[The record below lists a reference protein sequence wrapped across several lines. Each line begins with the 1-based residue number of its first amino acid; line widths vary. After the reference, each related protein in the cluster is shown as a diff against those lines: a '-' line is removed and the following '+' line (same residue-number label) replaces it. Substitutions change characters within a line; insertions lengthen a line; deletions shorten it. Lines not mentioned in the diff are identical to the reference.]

1 MAQCKSSSLVSATFV
16 PDGPK
21 CPFGNYSVEIT
32 IYEGGCVWL
41 KGNSGL
47 GKTTLSTF
55 LAGLST
61 AKDLAKLDIKC
72 VKKTW
77 NEEIC
82 SRERCGVLFQQTT
95 LIDDLTVAGNICL
108 ALKACKSWSPGKIK
122 ELMENVGLNYAR
134 DGNKS
139 PRELS
144 GGMARRAS
152 LALQLA
158 QRKRVIILDEPFA
171 GLDQDTALGVV
182 KELVTLR
189 QKCGTAFL
197 LISHESDLA
206 LEVMNKRTKHNST
219 IKLTVPIVRKT
230 NIEST
235 KPNLFGITTMQR
247 FLEKLCD
254 YVFWSLPLI
263 LLTFSACGLA
273 IAMLSSDILRRLDVT
288 DQVMEIIDQ
297 EIKPLIKMVTGEE
310 NNPIAL
316 MMVKMKVRSM
326 LNKVIPE
333 AKAKLYAIGM
343 AKLFVLEIGPLLT
356 TLLLCGR
363 IGGSYAGKVA
373 TMQSNFENKLL
384 QTLGINPRFW
394 VLLPALMAALIASPF
409 LTLVGT
415 MLAIWLGG
423 IVGPLYGIG
432 AMDSYIREARTC
444 LFPML
449 RLQRTTFLGFR
460 FIHSDSYQ
468 DALIEVLTYPLFYF
482 FIKSVTFMFIVM
494 VVAETV
500 ARRPYLTPRGVPGV
514 ITFSVVIGSLLIIV
528 ADWGFSQLLLLRY

>member
-1 MAQCKSSSLVSATFV
+1 
-16 PDGPK
+16 
-21 CPFGNYSVEIT
+21 
-32 IYEGGCVWL
+32 
-41 KGNSGL
+41 
-47 GKTTLSTF
+47 
-55 LAGLST
+55 LA
-61 AKDLAKLDIKC
+61 
-72 VKKTW
+72 
-77 NEEIC
+77 
-82 SRERCGVLFQQTT
+82 
-95 LIDDLTVAGNICL
+95 
-108 ALKACKSWSPGKIK
+108 
-122 ELMENVGLNYAR
+122 
-134 DGNKS
+134 
-139 PRELS
+139 
-144 GGMARRAS
+144 
-152 LALQLA
+152 A

-182 KELVTLR
+182 KELVKLR

-468 DALIEVLTYPLFYF
+468 DALIEFLTYPLFYF